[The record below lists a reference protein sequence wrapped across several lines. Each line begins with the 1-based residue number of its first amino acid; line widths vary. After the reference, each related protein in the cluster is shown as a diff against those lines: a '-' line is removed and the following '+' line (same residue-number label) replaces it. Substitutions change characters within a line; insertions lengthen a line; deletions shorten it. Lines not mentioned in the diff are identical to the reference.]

1 MTPLEEHYNK
11 FNEDKRLTSRHGF
24 VEFYI
29 TMKYVQE
36 SLAHIMEQE
45 NYSEK
50 KACKILDIGAGTGAY
65 CIPLSEEGYDV
76 SAIELVNHN
85 LGRLKQKGPLVKAKK
100 GNALNLKKYPEEEF
114 DLVLVFGPMY
124 HLFTLE
130 DKIQVLR
137 QAKRVVKKNGIVMVA
152 YLLNEYGLI
161 SYALKEN
168 HFGELIQKGRINRNF
183 ECISSEEDLYDYIRL
198 ERIDEINGEAGMK
211 RLKIITPDGPTNYI
225 RSSLKTMTE
234 DEFSYYLHYVETI
247 AERTDMIGAAA
258 HVVDIIRKQDL

>member
-24 VEFYI
+24 VEYHI

-36 SLAHIMEQE
+36 SLAQIMTAEK
-45 NYSEK
+45 YSEK
-50 KACKILDIGAGTGAY
+50 KECKIFDIGAGTGAY

-85 LGRLKQKGPLVKAKK
+85 LGRLKQKGPFVKAKK
-100 GNALNLKKYPEEEF
+100 GNALNLKKYSAEEF

-124 HLFTLE
+124 HLFRPE
-130 DKIQVLR
+130 EKIQVL
-137 QAKRVVKKNGIVMVA
+137 QQVKRVVKKNGIVMVA

-168 HFGELIQKGRINRNF
+168 HFGELIQKGRINENF
-183 ECISSEEDLYDYIRL
+183 ECISAEEDLYDYIRL
-198 ERIDEINGEAGMK
+198 ERIDEINREAGME

-225 RSSLKTMTE
+225 RSSLKSMTE
-234 DEFSYYLHYVETI
+234 EEYKFYLRYVENI
-247 AERTDMIGAAA
+247 AERSDMIGAAA
-258 HVVDIIRKQDL
+258 HVVDILRKKE